1 MWRRLHLVLET
12 SARLLRLLS
21 ALQRRRRWAGEEL
34 AEYTGVTDRTLR
46 RDVDRLRSLGYV
58 VDAVAGPGGGYQ
70 LGRGSIVPPLLLDD
84 AEAIAVTVALRAAAD
99 AFVGLGETALG
110 VLVKLEQLLPKRLAR
125 RVTAVHAVTV
135 SIPSG
140 TAPIDP
146 ERLTT
151 IAAACRDHEV
161 LSLRYRARDHE
172 VSSRT
177 VEPVR
182 LAHTPSRRW
191 YLVAWDRGRGD
202 VRTFRVDRIEGCD
215 TTGERF
221 APRRLPKDVSTYV
234 EEALAFS
241 SQRFQVRARLEG
253 PLEHLKTK
261 VPAWCGTLSAG
272 ADQESA
278 TIDVGGE
285 SIETVASLLL
295 LTGVPFEVKGPPETA
310 RAVAAVARRLLEGCE
325 KAGRVGEA

>member
-1 MWRRLHLVLET
+1 
-12 SARLLRLLS
+12 LLS
-21 ALQRRRRWAGEEL
+21 ALQRRRRWGGDEL
-34 AEYTGVTDRTLR
+34 SDYTGVTDRTLR

-99 AFVGLGETALG
+99 AFLGLGETALG

-125 RVTAVHAVTV
+125 RVTAVHAVTI

-140 TAPIDP
+140 NAPIDP
-146 ERLTT
+146 GLLTS

-161 LSLRYRARDHE
+161 LSLRYRAREHE
-172 VSSRT
+172 RSSRI

-182 LAHTPSRRW
+182 LAHASSRRW

-202 VRTFRVDRIEGCD
+202 VRTFRVDRIEGCEP
-215 TTGERF
+215 TGERF
-221 APRRLPKDVSTYV
+221 SPRRLPKDVGTYV
-234 EEALAFS
+234 KEALAFS
-241 SQRFQVRARLEG
+241 SQRYRAHARLEG
-253 PLEHLKTK
+253 PFERLKST
-261 VPAWCGTLSAG
+261 VPFWCGTLSPREDG
-272 ADQESA
+272 GA
-278 TIDVGGE
+278 TIEVGGE

-295 LTGVPFEVKGPPETA
+295 LTGAPFELLGPPDVA
-310 RAVAAVARRLLEGCE
+310 RAVEQAARRLLQGCE
-325 KAGRVGEA
+325 KAARSDGSAPESGGVGG